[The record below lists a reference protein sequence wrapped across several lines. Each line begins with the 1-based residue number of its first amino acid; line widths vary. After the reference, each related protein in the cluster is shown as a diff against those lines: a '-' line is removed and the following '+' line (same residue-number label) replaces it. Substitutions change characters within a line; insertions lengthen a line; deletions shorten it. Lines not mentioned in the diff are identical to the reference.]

1 MEANNHKAQYDNKV
15 KATKRAREKIFY
27 LSSEIPSV
35 LYVSVEEIRRDV
47 SPSTLILTRNHN
59 AQA

>member
-1 MEANNHKAQYDNKV
+1 MNNKV
-15 KATKRAREKIFY
+15 KATKRVREKIFY